1 MNINLSKISN
11 TPFGLFKLALSLVDN
26 KLLFILV
33 IILSESTSLIITWA
47 LVTKRYW
54 LIISSPILISII
66 NLFAQNYNIKLH
78 YVITNKWKKIVFKH
92 FYDMSYTS
100 RKKIDMNDFK
110 NQVEHTGFALINII
124 TWAFPSLTR
133 LLVIL
138 TSCLITFYVNGKA
151 YFIIILPILC
161 TLYYWFRMSIKQKT
175 LTELRKT
182 KKDIEKVIRPLFLWN
197 LHLFQNRSRT
207 VTETLNVQA
216 PIIKADMMYSLGW
229 YAINREL
236 GFFAELIS
244 GISLYCISTSFS
256 DFLVNKVIFNQ
267 FTNSISNIGNLTN
280 TIANNM
286 KDFDRFIDIINSFE
300 SSPMLK
306 QYDFSFSLSINSSI
320 KLYQG
325 TRKFILYA
333 SHLTIYKHDKI
344 LLRGESG
351 IGKTQLVNSL
361 QGLIPGTLFNSKYE
375 PKQYESKWQYMN
387 QQTRETIPSSG
398 LTIRQMLEDEQN
410 NQKIM
415 NLVNIVLLED
425 KFNINNLDETMDS
438 LSGGER
444 MRLSILYTLWD
455 FDTRNKQILILDE
468 PEQGL
473 DENIRVKIINNIL
486 RSIKKPIL
494 VIYHGSKLDLLQLSF
509 TKVWNFIKNETETN
523 VFEKPF
529 NDFKRDILK
538 EIEMIIQE

>member
-11 TPFGLFKLALSLVDN
+11 TPYGLFKLALSLVDN

>member
-47 LVTKRYW
+47 LITKRYW

-78 YVITNKWKKIVFKH
+78 YVITNKWKNIVFKH

-207 VTETLNVQA
+207 VTETLNIQA

-229 YAINREL
+229 YSINREL

-306 QYDFSFSLSINSSI
+306 QYDFIFYLSINSSI

-325 TRKFILYA
+325 TRKFTLYA

-473 DENIRVKIINNIL
+473 DENIRVKIMNNIL

-523 VFEKPF
+523 VFERPF